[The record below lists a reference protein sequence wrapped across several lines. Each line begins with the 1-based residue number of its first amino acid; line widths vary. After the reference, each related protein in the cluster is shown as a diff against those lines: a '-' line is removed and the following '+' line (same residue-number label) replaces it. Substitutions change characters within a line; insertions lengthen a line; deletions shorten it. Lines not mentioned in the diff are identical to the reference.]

1 MEAVKRLGKIT
12 YKVYVGVGIAAMGG
26 LFACVLFSV
35 VARYFFSL
43 SWKQL
48 EEFITTLFAFTTFW
62 GLGICVLEKEHVVID
77 ILFRSLRPGVQR
89 FVSLL
94 NHLIAL
100 AVTVV
105 ACVYSFRYVGQVGN
119 QLSPG
124 MNIPMRYMYGIMPV
138 CFILC
143 GLCLLIRIVSL
154 IFFPEEVPKDP
165 AEKRP

>member
-1 MEAVKRLGKIT
+1 MEAVKKLGKIA
-12 YKVYVGVGIAAMGG
+12 YRIYVGVGIAAMGG

-35 VARYFFSL
+35 AARYFFSL

-89 FVSLL
+89 IISLL

-105 ACVYSFRYVGQVGN
+105 ACVYSFRYVEQVGN

-124 MNIPMRYMYGIMPV
+124 MNIPMRYMYGIMPA

-143 GLCLLIRIVSL
+143 GLCLLIRIASL
-154 IFFPEEVPKDP
+154 LFFPVEDQKGP
-165 AEKRP
+165 ADKQP